1 VSHTVLVID
10 DEPFVRVTL
19 ASLKLW
25 RDEGYDFR
33 FEASN
38 GAQALELVRA
48 HPEIDVVLLDL
59 AMPVLDGI
67 GFLEAL
73 PQVVDGRAAPAVV
86 VLSAHDDFPLVR
98 RAFTL
103 GARDYMLKSEV
114 DGDSLLAIFR
124 KLAADQSERPHLE
137 TREKEFLADR
147 WLRDVLSGAT
157 EDWSPLSESL
167 GALLTFPCT
176 LWAVSVNDFETVAH
190 RHGPDDL
197 ARFGELFLRTVQQV
211 VDRRGGGRA
220 VMMAPDQV
228 AVIGRPDLET
238 DLVGQELA
246 ASLERYLSV
255 KAAVS
260 ASAPQNAVRELAET
274 WKDLSSRRPST
285 SRIVLQTRRYLRA
298 NFATPG
304 ISLEQLAERVGVSRN
319 HLSYEFA
326 KETGQTITD
335 YIARLRVEAAC
346 HYLATTAL
354 KVYEIAERVGYSN
367 VEHFSR
373 VFRKIAGTSP
383 ARWASEENAH
393 GSRDLRQQTGK

>member
-1 VSHTVLVID
+1 MSHTVLVVD
-10 DEPFVRVTL
+10 DEPFVRITL
-19 ASLKLW
+19 ATLKPW

-33 FEASN
+33 FEAAN
-38 GAQALELVRA
+38 GAQALELIRE
-48 HPEIDVVLLDL
+48 HSEIDLVLLDL

-73 PQVVDGRAAPAVV
+73 PATLQDRPPPAVL

-114 DGDSLLAIFR
+114 DGDKLLAMFQ
-124 KLAADQSERPHLE
+124 KAADSQGQPRLE
-137 TREKEFLADR
+137 AREKEFLADQ
-147 WLRDVLSGAT
+147 WLRDALTGAT
-157 EDWSPLSESL
+157 TDWSQVA
-167 GALLTFPCT
+167 GAGSWLVFPCT
-176 LWAVSVNDFETVAH
+176 LWAVVINDFETVAH
-190 RHGPDDL
+190 RHGADDL
-197 ARFGELFLRTVQQV
+197 GRFGELFVRTVQQV

-220 VMMAPDQV
+220 VMMSPDAV
-228 AVIGRPDLET
+228 AVVTGPGTEVN
-238 DLVGQELA
+238 LVGEELK

-255 KAAVS
+255 KVLVAASDSQPGVE
-260 ASAPQNAVRELAET
+260 ALAGT
-274 WKDLSSRRPST
+274 WKELGARRPST

-346 HYLATTAL
+346 HYLATTTL

-373 VFRKIAGTSP
+373 VFRKVAGTSP
-383 ARWASEENAH
+383 ARWASEETTNV
-393 GSRDLRQQTGK
+393 SRDLRQ

>member
-1 VSHTVLVID
+1 MSHTVLVVD

-19 ASLKLW
+19 ASLKPW

-33 FEASN
+33 FEAGN
-38 GAQALELVRA
+38 GAQALELIRD
-48 HPEIDVVLLDL
+48 HPEIDLVLLDL

-73 PQVVDGRAAPAVV
+73 PASLQGRPSPSVFI
-86 VLSAHDDFPLVR
+86 LSAHDDFPLVR

-114 DGDSLLAIFR
+114 DGDSLLAMFR
-124 KLAADQSERPHLE
+124 KAAQAQNQESSGQPRLE
-137 TREKEFLADR
+137 AREKEFLSDR
-147 WLRDVLSGAT
+147 WLRDTLTGDT
-157 EDWSPLSESL
+157 TDWTPLAGL
-167 GALLTFPCT
+167 GSWLEFPCT
-176 LWAVSVNDFETVAH
+176 VWAVALNDFETVAH

-197 ARFGELFLRTVQQV
+197 GRFGELFLRTAQQV

-220 VMMAPDQV
+220 VMMSPDAV
-228 AVIGRPDLET
+228 AVVAGPGLEAA
-238 DLVGQELA
+238 LVGDELK

-255 KAAVS
+255 KVTVGASSPLPEIS
-260 ASAPQNAVRELAET
+260 ALADAWKELSA
-274 WKDLSSRRPST
+274 RRPST

-346 HYLATTAL
+346 HFLATTTL

-373 VFRKIAGTSP
+373 VFRKVAGTSP
-383 ARWASEENAH
+383 ARWASEESVH
-393 GSRDLRQQTGK
+393 VSRDLRQ

>member
-1 VSHTVLVID
+1 MSHTVLVVD

-19 ASLKLW
+19 ASLKPW

-33 FEASN
+33 FEAAN
-38 GAQALELVRA
+38 GAQALDLIRE
-48 HPEIDVVLLDL
+48 HPEIDLVLLDL

-73 PQVVDGRAAPAVV
+73 PATLQDRPLPAVL

-114 DGDSLLAIFR
+114 DGDKLLAMFQ
-124 KLAADQSERPHLE
+124 KAADSQGQPRLE
-137 TREKEFLADR
+137 AREKEFLADQ
-147 WLRDVLSGAT
+147 WLRDALTGAT
-157 EDWSPLSESL
+157 TDWSPVA
-167 GALLTFPCT
+167 GAGSWLVFPCT
-176 LWAVSVNDFETVAH
+176 LWAVVINDFETVAH
-190 RHGPDDL
+190 RHGADDL
-197 ARFGELFLRTVQQV
+197 GRFGELFVRTVQQG

-220 VMMAPDQV
+220 VMMSPDAV
-228 AVIGRPDLET
+228 AVVTGPGTEVE
-238 DLVGQELA
+238 LVGEELK

-255 KAAVS
+255 KVLVAASDLQPDVE
-260 ASAPQNAVRELAET
+260 ALAGAWKELGA
-274 WKDLSSRRPST
+274 RRPST

-298 NFATPG
+298 NYATSG

-346 HYLATTAL
+346 HYLATTTL

-373 VFRKIAGTSP
+373 VFRKVAGTSP
-383 ARWASEENAH
+383 ARWASEETTNV
-393 GSRDLRQQTGK
+393 SRDLRQ

>member
-1 VSHTVLVID
+1 MSHTVLVVD

-19 ASLKLW
+19 ASLKPW

-33 FEASN
+33 FEAAN
-38 GAQALELVRA
+38 GAQAIELIRE
-48 HPEIDVVLLDL
+48 HPEIDLVLLDL

-73 PQVVDGRAAPAVV
+73 PGALQGRQPPSVL

-114 DGDSLLAIFR
+114 DGDSLLAMFR
-124 KLAADQSERPHLE
+124 KASDNQAGQPHVE
-137 TREKEFLADR
+137 AREKEFLADR
-147 WLRDVLSGAT
+147 WLRDVLTGASP
-157 EDWSPLSESL
+157 DWSPVAGV
-167 GALLTFPCT
+167 GAWLVFPCT
-176 LWAVSVNDFETVAH
+176 LWSVVISDFETVAH

-197 ARFGELFLRTVQQV
+197 GRFGELFLRTVQQGI
-211 VDRRGGGRA
+211 DRRGGGRA
-220 VMMAPDQV
+220 VLMSPDAV
-228 AVIGRPDLET
+228 AAVGGPGVEAE
-238 DLVGQELA
+238 LVQEELK

-255 KAAVS
+255 KVLVTSSEPQPDIQALAAS
-260 ASAPQNAVRELAET
+260 WKELGA
-274 WKDLSSRRPST
+274 RRPST

-346 HYLATTAL
+346 HFLATTTL

-373 VFRKIAGTSP
+373 VFRKVAGTSP
-383 ARWASEENAH
+383 ARWASEESVNV
-393 GSRDLRQQTGK
+393 SRDLRQ

>member
-1 VSHTVLVID
+1 MSHTVLVVD

-19 ASLKLW
+19 ASLKPW
-25 RDEGYDFR
+25 REEGYDFR
-33 FEASN
+33 FEAGN
-38 GAQALELVRA
+38 GAQALELIRE
-48 HPEIDVVLLDL
+48 HPEIDLVLLDL

-73 PQVVDGRAAPAVV
+73 PTTLQGRPSPSVLI
-86 VLSAHDDFPLVR
+86 LSAHDDFPLVR

-114 DGDSLLAIFR
+114 DGDSLLAMFR
-124 KLAADQSERPHLE
+124 KAAEGQAGQPHLE
-137 TREKEFLADR
+137 AREKEFLADR
-147 WLRDVLSGAT
+147 WLRDTLTGDT
-157 EDWSPLSESL
+157 TDWSPMAGL
-167 GALLTFPCT
+167 GSWLTFPCT
-176 LWAVSVNDFETVAH
+176 VWAVALNDFETVAH

-197 ARFGELFLRTVQQV
+197 GRFGELFLRTAQQV

-220 VMMAPDQV
+220 VMMSPDVV
-228 AVIGRPDLET
+228 AVVAGPGLEAE
-238 DLVGQELA
+238 LVGEELK

-255 KAAVS
+255 KVTVS
-260 ASAPQNAVRELAET
+260 ASDPQPEVSTLAEA
-274 WKDLSSRRPST
+274 WKSLSARRPST
-285 SRIVLQTRRYLRA
+285 SRIVLQTRRFLRA

-346 HYLATTAL
+346 HYLATTTL

-373 VFRKIAGTSP
+373 VFRKVAGTSP
-383 ARWASEENAH
+383 ARWASEETVNV
-393 GSRDLRQQTGK
+393 SRDLRQ

>member
-1 VSHTVLVID
+1 MSHTVLVVD

-19 ASLKLW
+19 ASLKPW

-33 FEASN
+33 FEAGN
-38 GAQALELVRA
+38 GAQALELIRE
-48 HPEIDVVLLDL
+48 HPEIDLVLLDL

-73 PQVVDGRAAPAVV
+73 PASLQDRPAPTVL

-114 DGDSLLAIFR
+114 DGDSLLAMFR
-124 KLAADQSERPHLE
+124 KTEQAPTLDQGQPRLE
-137 TREKEFLADR
+137 AREKEFLADR
-147 WLRDVLSGAT
+147 WLRDALTGDAT
-157 EDWSPLSESL
+157 DWSPVAGVDSW
-167 GALLTFPCT
+167 LTFPCT
-176 LWAVSVNDFETVAH
+176 VWAVAINDFETVAH

-197 ARFGELFLRTVQQV
+197 GRFGELFLRTAQQV
-211 VDRRGGGRA
+211 ADRRGGGRA
-220 VMMAPDQV
+220 VMMSPDVV
-228 AVIGRPDLET
+228 AVVGGPG
-238 DLVGQELA
+238 LVAELVA
-246 ASLERYLSV
+246 DELKASLERYLSV
-255 KAAVS
+255 KVS
-260 ASAPQNAVRELAET
+260 VAASAAQPDVQALAGA
-274 WKDLSSRRPST
+274 WKDLGARRPST

-346 HYLATTAL
+346 HFLATTTL

-373 VFRKIAGTSP
+373 VFRKVAGTSP
-383 ARWASEENAH
+383 ARWASEESANV
-393 GSRDLRQQTGK
+393 SRDLRQ